1 MKKILLPALFAGL
14 LLVACNNIQNKE
26 NEAATTDQT
35 ILPIEKTPAPP
46 DQKQEKQ
53 KETSPKPN
61 ITPAANPDW
70 DRRIIRTAQLKLEVK
85 DLKQYYNPM
94 RDRIRAAGGYIAG
107 EELVENDFERQV
119 RLSIRVPADQ
129 FDAALEALSIQT
141 EKTLERRITSQD
153 VSEELV
159 DTKARLQTK
168 EQVRN
173 RYKELLSQSRS
184 LDDILKMENEI
195 NQIQEQIERGAG
207 RIQFLQHAAAYSTIE
222 VVLVQKL
229 GEAPVAIEP
238 GRRNA
243 LLEAISTGWNFM
255 RDLLLAVISIW
266 PVWLIAVL
274 VYLAIRR
281 HSRKAPAKGNTNV

>member
-1 MKKILLPALFAGL
+1 MKKILLPALLAGL
-14 LLVACNNIQNKE
+14 ILVACNNIQNKE
-26 NEAATTDQT
+26 NVPATTDQA
-35 ILPIEKTPAPP
+35 ISSIEETPAPP
-46 DQKQEKQ
+46 DQEQEKQ
-53 KETSPKPN
+53 KEISAKPN
-61 ITPAANPDW
+61 VTPTANADW
-70 DRRIIRTAQLKLEVK
+70 NRRIIRTAQLKLEVK
-85 DLKQYYNPM
+85 ELKQYYNPM
-94 RDRIRAAGGYIAG
+94 RDRIRAVGGYIAG

-119 RLSIRVPADQ
+119 RLSIRVPVDQ

-195 NQIQEQIERGAG
+195 NQVQEQIERGAG

-222 VVLVQKL
+222 VTLVQKL
-229 GEAPVAIEP
+229 GEAPVITEP

-243 LLEAISTGWNFM
+243 LLEAITTGWNFM

-266 PVWLIAVL
+266 PVWLVAVL

-281 HSRKAPAKGNTNV
+281 HRRKLPAKENTNV

>member
-35 ILPIEKTPAPP
+35 ILPIEKIPAPP

-274 VYLAIRR
+274 VYLAIRHHR
-281 HSRKAPAKGNTNV
+281 RKAPAKENTNV